1 IEAAKYNVF
10 PLDDRMTERENP
22 KEAGRLDLHGDRDS
36 ITFHGPGLRLV
47 LGLPHPPRTPPRLG
61 LRPLRRT
68 SPHRRRAGPLQGHH
82 PLLRPARPGGPHMT
96 GPSSTPRGE
105 HTPRPGVTWDTE
117 LVRVEQLVDDDAPDP
132 TPPNRE
138 TRRALAR
145 AARRKRT

>member
-1 IEAAKYNVF
+1 
-10 PLDDRMTERENP
+10 
-22 KEAGRLDLHGDRDS
+22 
-36 ITFHGPGLRLV
+36 
-47 LGLPHPPRTPPRLG
+47 
-61 LRPLRRT
+61 
-68 SPHRRRAGPLQGHH
+68 
-82 PLLRPARPGGPHMT
+82 MT